1 LIVTPEEIFA
11 LRWLPYN
18 DVVQLIDSI
27 LKNPLPKDR
36 SPIDINTINLLSFS
50 SAKNLIEMDL
60 KELNLNMQNKYE
72 TTINKN
78 N

>member
-1 LIVTPEEIFA
+1 MIVTPEEIFA